1 MFHITTVETQHGVA
15 ELSTASIGRA
25 VVLETIFLGPNR
37 TSVEVNNTSPAM
49 SYGRSLVFAT
59 ALLSPLIT
67 GLSGAPGATTD
78 FSGAWEMDSTRSET
92 AQSTPPVG
100 PVTLVIKQ
108 TPTEISIET
117 RRGSQTETLVYKLDG
132 SESKKPVQDN
142 GPFEWRARWEGPKL
156 VTQTHRSVN
165 RTTVTIQ
172 ETLAVDAKAKELTVD
187 RTLTVQHGY
196 TMRGA
201 KNYSSGRDVFVRA
214 R

>member
-1 MFHITTVETQHGVA
+1 
-15 ELSTASIGRA
+15 
-25 VVLETIFLGPNR
+25 
-37 TSVEVNNTSPAM
+37 M
-49 SYGRSLVFAT
+49 SHARSLVFAT
-59 ALLSPLIT
+59 ALFSPVLT
-67 GLSGAPGATTD
+67 GVMGAPGNTTD
-78 FSGAWEMDSTRSET
+78 FSGTWEMDASRSET
-92 AQSTPPVG
+92 AHSTPPTG

-108 TPTEISIET
+108 TPTEMSIET

-132 SESKKPVQDN
+132 SESKKPVEDN

-172 ETLAVDAKAKELTVD
+172 ETLSVDAKAKELNVD

-201 KNYSSGRDVFVRA
+201 KNYSSGRDVFVKA